1 MILNSR
7 PVLRCFALSV
17 CAALLACGPLSGKLG
32 PDGAV
37 TGSGSQ
43 LSDISGPR
51 LDSLAQ
57 LTVEALRRRSYA
69 LAPGPAFELV
79 SHSQNVKLG
88 GRVSPF
94 RGSYLAYVSDG
105 LRIYAR
111 LLLPVSAMPVDGY
124 PAAIFAHGW
133 VGLADAAAYDFL
145 ENSDSASA
153 EMVRRY
159 LDAGVAVLIPG
170 FRGHGTIAG
179 RRAEGLEYVEMWDNA
194 SYIAPLFY
202 AIDLVNLY
210 TAVQTADP
218 AVLLGAGAR
227 LDAGRISLSGHSQ
240 GADAALTAMAV
251 IGDNPAFPHGLH
263 AASLW
268 SGCIAGRTQ
277 QALVYGPMAD
287 APQSFLAGDGSWNG
301 TAIGAAG
308 EVNPDFVFG
317 FPGEGIATPHVD
329 DWTWQREIW
338 IYDTV
343 KESIG
348 AKLDEMYER
357 YESGALDLQD
367 ISWRL
372 VRADDTLRVIHDPA
386 IAAVL
391 PELGGFRQHRH
402 LDMPLNLH
410 FSDRD
415 YYSPPQWNLDL
426 SGRIRAAGGAVE
438 AYEYVGV
445 NHSLR
450 ASEYEWLTPSP
461 VQDAIPQAAER
472 DIRLFLASD

>member
-1 MILNSR
+1 M
-7 PVLRCFALSV
+7 
-17 CAALLACGPLSGKLG
+17 
-32 PDGAV
+32 

-43 LSDISGPR
+43 LSYISGPR

-69 LAPGPAFELV
+69 LGPGPAFELV
-79 SHSQNVKLG
+79 SQRRNVKLG
-88 GRVSPF
+88 GRTSLF
-94 RGSYLAYVSDG
+94 RDGYLAYVSDG

-133 VGLADAAAYDFL
+133 VGLAGAASYDFL
-145 ENSDSASA
+145 ESSDSASA

-159 LDAGVAVLIPG
+159 LSAGVAVLIPG
-170 FRGHGTIAG
+170 FRGHGIIAG
-179 RRAEGLEYVEMWDNA
+179 SRADGFEYIEMWDNA

-202 AIDLVNLY
+202 AIDLINLY
-210 TAVQTADP
+210 AAMQTADP
-218 AVLLGAGAR
+218 AALLGAGVR
-227 LDAGRISLSGHSQ
+227 LDAGRVSLSGHSQ

-251 IGDNPAFPHGLH
+251 IGGNPAFPHGLH

-268 SGCIAGRTQ
+268 SGCIAGRTE
-277 QALVYGPMAD
+277 QAIVYGPMAD

-308 EVNPDFVFG
+308 QVNPDFIFG
-317 FPGEGIATPHVD
+317 FPDEGIATPHVN
-329 DWTWQREIW
+329 DWTWQREVW

-343 KESIG
+343 EESIG

-357 YESGALDLQD
+357 YESGARDLRD

-372 VRADDTLRVIHDPA
+372 VRVDSALRVVHDPA
-386 IAAVL
+386 LAAVL

-402 LDMPLNLH
+402 LDMPVNMH

-426 SGRIRAAGGAVE
+426 SDRIRAAGGSAE

-450 ASEYEWLTPSP
+450 ASEHAWFTSFP

-472 DIRLFLASD
+472 DIRLFLASE